1 MLCKVLY
8 KEDVHAKKIMLWKI
22 ILDEA
27 LHTRYLYVA
36 SFLPISNS
44 ISSLQFSLFDSDTV
58 RKSVNKVIFEIK
70 NIQSSK

>member
-1 MLCKVLY
+1 MENHVKRKDC
-8 KEDVHAKKIMLWKI
+8 
-22 ILDEA
+22 ILG
-27 LHTRYLYVA
+27 TYIYVA

>member
-1 MLCKVLY
+1 MQGFIY
-8 KEDVHAKKIMLWKI
+8 KEHVHAKKIMLWKI
-22 ILDEA
+22 MLEEG
-27 LHTRYLYVA
+27 LHTRYIYVA